1 MHRPK
6 CLDNQ
11 QLHTIQDKLKQKNE
25 LPLGSRDRE
34 DLVNEIKNQVSMG
47 SCARSLNK
55 NSYNALSIRCA
66 TRRRRHFVVH
76 ARTTPVFLQKIA
88 LRPSIFL
95 KQRKGNGDK
104 FLTFKLARH
113 RIQLLDPTGAT
124 EILSRLKGNICNKE
138 ERKIC
143 CPLKAS
149 SEDVEE
155 KPLVEETADTGI
167 ALHNFL
173 INCVR
178 ASVTDE
184 FREQNLCQPVW
195 LGTNRQFY

>member
-1 MHRPK
+1 MEMPLHRPK

-76 ARTTPVFLQKIA
+76 ARTTPVFLQKNA
-88 LRPSIFL
+88 LRPSNFL
-95 KQRKGNGDK
+95 KQRRGSGDK
-104 FLTFKLARH
+104 FHTEVTLFVGSSCWTQLVQRRSCLGWRGTSATRRRGGSAALSKLQR
-113 RIQLLDPTGAT
+113 QKMWKKSLLWKKRQT
-124 EILSRLKGNICNKE
+124 
-138 ERKIC
+138 
-143 CPLKAS
+143 
-149 SEDVEE
+149 
-155 KPLVEETADTGI
+155 LV
-167 ALHNFL
+167 
-173 INCVR
+173 
-178 ASVTDE
+178 
-184 FREQNLCQPVW
+184 
-195 LGTNRQFY
+195 